1 MTKPTTQTIQREL
14 LLRLLDEGYDKTG
27 WMDVCLRSAIRRVS
41 AKEAAWRP
49 RPGRHS
55 IAEIVLHDAYYK
67 YTTARRI
74 TGGKRGS
81 FPFAGSDWFA
91 VPGKLS
97 IAQWKRYVTI
107 LDEAHQALCKAVATA
122 PWSNLTSKDK
132 HSGVPISHITGMAM
146 HDAYHTGQ
154 IKTIRALYKQATA
167 GRKRKAK

>member
-1 MTKPTTQTIQREL
+1 MTKPTTQTVQREL

-27 WMDVCLRSAIRRVS
+27 WMDVCLRSTLRQVS
-41 AKEAAWRP
+41 AKEAAWPP

-91 VPGKLS
+91 VPRKLS
-97 IAQWKRYVTI
+97 SAQWKRYVTI
-107 LDEAHQALCKAVATA
+107 LADAHQALRKAVATA
-122 PWSNLTSKDK
+122 PWSKLTSKDK
-132 HSGVPISHITGMAM
+132 TSGVPISQITGMAM

-167 GRKRKAK
+167 GRRVKRK

>member
-1 MTKPTTQTIQREL
+1 MTKPTTQIVQREL

-27 WMDVCLRSAIRRVS
+27 WMDVCLRSAIRQVS
-41 AKEAAWRP
+41 AKEAAWPP
-49 RPGRHS
+49 RRGRRS
-55 IAEIVLHDAYYK
+55 IAENVLHIAYYK

-81 FPFAGSDWFA
+81 FPLAGSGWFA
-91 VPGKLS
+91 VPRKLS
-97 IAQWKRYVTI
+97 DTQWKQYLTI
-107 LDEAHQALCKAVATA
+107 LADAHRAFRKAVATA
-122 PWSNLTSKDK
+122 PWSKLTSKNK
-132 HSGVPISHITGMAM
+132 SSGIPMSHITGLAM

>member
-1 MTKPTTQTIQREL
+1 MTKPTTQTVQREL
-14 LLRLLDEGYDKTG
+14 LLGLLDEGYDKPG
-27 WMDVCLRSAIRRVS
+27 WMDVCLRSSLRQVS
-41 AKEAAWRP
+41 AKEAAWPP

-55 IAEIVLHDAYYK
+55 IAEIVLHVAYYK

-81 FPFAGSDWFA
+81 FPLAGSDWFA
-91 VPGKLS
+91 APRKLS
-97 IAQWKRYVTI
+97 DTQWKQYLTI
-107 LDEAHQALCKAVATA
+107 LADAHRAFRKAVATA
-122 PWSNLTSKDK
+122 PWSKLTSKNK
-132 HSGVPISHITGMAM
+132 SSGIPMSHITGLAM